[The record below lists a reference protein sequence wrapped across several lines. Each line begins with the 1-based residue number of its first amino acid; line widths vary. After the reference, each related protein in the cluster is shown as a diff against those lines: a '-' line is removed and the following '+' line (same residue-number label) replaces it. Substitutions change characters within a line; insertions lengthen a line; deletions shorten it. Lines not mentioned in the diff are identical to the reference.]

1 MSIFDTKKQSLE
13 RLLFGLKFH
22 VELRGLAFDLHAS
35 PHEMYIPQLRK
46 SESRSQPISHLDDI
60 SYWKGISNAQAL
72 ELARWEHLFQQ
83 CLVRNIE
90 ECLRRSIIVQM
101 KSVNEYTLLPCLL
114 QTIPKE
120 HIRFIDID
128 VQHLIH
134 NMIDAFYDQRPGETA
149 ARNFRWSYGSE
160 DLASFVYNFL
170 CTHDCFR
177 ETPAGP
183 CLYVKCTLDWT
194 EYPCLSAVVHIASQ
208 PPDVR
213 FYNIP
218 VQIASRGQYIIAAKF
233 VPVLSGVENACYQ
246 RYTGGIVYTVKKSSS
261 IIQWDPQGAMFR
273 AQAPDNT
280 EETPPKVDETLIEAR
295 DIIRFPEGVLFQR
308 VSRYAIT
315 ISVVTSAQNAAELD
329 VNLPQANTPKK
340 PLVPLYTNT
349 PSTWWVP
356 PYSNTPLSKTR
367 LRKRAHKWDLTHR
380 SVVRK
385 VNKQQSPVANK
396 DIKHTNSV
404 NDACFTY
411 VIRSDSC
418 VQSGSQR
425 KRKPSLSEATTFV
438 TDTPTDK
445 TETGFKRQKL
455 DGSEDSASEASI
467 MPAEDEPIETVS
479 ETPTVHKSAQ
489 RSSPNNHDNSSSTP
503 NPTEVSQ
510 PTETIDD
517 IPAQYHV
524 THSSISSAHYPQS
537 QPSASADADADGEEI
552 TFAPIYYTTPLTPSP
567 TNTSSSNISP
577 TTRPTTAAAES
588 ATSPLSP
595 RADSSINF
603 TFSDAQTQPATIAAS
618 SQEQI
623 QNNYREFEEWA
634 KRKRDE
640 WLGEVGDMQFERV
653 FWGDSEDE
661 GVGWGE
667 SDRGTDG
674 VDTDGLSEEV
684 SALDLDAEG

>member
-46 SESRSQPISHLDDI
+46 SESRSQ
-60 SYWKGISNAQAL
+60 Q
-72 ELARWEHLFQQ
+72 
-83 CLVRNIE
+83 
-90 ECLRRSIIVQM
+90 
-101 KSVNEYTLLPCLL
+101 SVNEYTLLPCLL

-280 EETPPKVDETLIEAR
+280 ETLIEAR

>member
-1 MSIFDTKKQSLE
+1 MSVKQPPPLHTNFGVNGHAHPSSTAAAMSIFDTKKQSLE

-46 SESRSQPISHLDDI
+46 SESRSQ
-60 SYWKGISNAQAL
+60 Q
-72 ELARWEHLFQQ
+72 
-83 CLVRNIE
+83 
-90 ECLRRSIIVQM
+90 
-101 KSVNEYTLLPCLL
+101 SVNEYTLLPCLL

-183 CLYVKCTLDWT
+183 CLYVK
-194 EYPCLSAVVHIASQ
+194 SSQ

-634 KRKRDE
+634 KRKRNE

>member
-1 MSIFDTKKQSLE
+1 MSVKQPPPLHTNFGVNGHAHPSSTAAAMSIFDTKKQSLE

-46 SESRSQPISHLDDI
+46 SESRSQ
-60 SYWKGISNAQAL
+60 Q
-72 ELARWEHLFQQ
+72 
-83 CLVRNIE
+83 
-90 ECLRRSIIVQM
+90 
-101 KSVNEYTLLPCLL
+101 SVNEYTLLPCLL

-183 CLYVKCTLDWT
+183 CLYVK
-194 EYPCLSAVVHIASQ
+194 SSQ

-367 LRKRAHKWDLTHR
+367 LRKRAHKWDLTHM

-653 FWGDSEDE
+653 FWRDSEDE

>member
-1 MSIFDTKKQSLE
+1 MSVKQPPPLHTNFGVNGHAHPSSTAAAMSIFDTKKQSLE

-46 SESRSQPISHLDDI
+46 SESRSQ
-60 SYWKGISNAQAL
+60 Q
-72 ELARWEHLFQQ
+72 
-83 CLVRNIE
+83 
-90 ECLRRSIIVQM
+90 
-101 KSVNEYTLLPCLL
+101 SVNEYTLLPCLL

-183 CLYVKCTLDWT
+183 CLYVK
-194 EYPCLSAVVHIASQ
+194 SSQ

-503 NPTEVSQ
+503 NSTEVSQ

-552 TFAPIYYTTPLTPSP
+552 TFVPIYYTTPLTPSP